1 MMSPKAFLRL
11 IIESLIA
18 WNRIN
23 ALRHAA
29 ALAFF
34 TIFSL
39 APLVALTV
47 GIVSTVFQ
55 QASIEAQIVN
65 IAERYM
71 GEQVAAIVA
80 EVLQN
85 REAGFTR
92 PGAWVPLISLGVTI
106 FGASYVFRELQSSL
120 DVMWGLVS
128 QPITPETRNLWRN
141 LFIVIQK
148 YLITAAVALSV
159 GFLLIALLLISALGT
174 TLMQWTMPVQ
184 LLDPLVSVIVHLLR
198 FVGVPL
204 LLAGIFA
211 TMFKV
216 LPQATIRWRDVWPG
230 AALTAIL
237 FWLGGYG
244 IGIYLSLSSLSSTY
258 GAASTLTLFLI
269 WVFISTSIV
278 LYGAKFTQLYAGR
291 YGVPIQ
297 PQAGT
302 VLNPEPPMPELTWLS
317 WLE

>member
-1 MMSPKAFLRL
+1 MSPKAFLRL

-34 TIFSL
+34 AVFSL
-39 APLVALTV
+39 APLVVLTV
-47 GIVSTVFQ
+47 AIVSTVFH
-55 QASIEAQIVN
+55 QASVEAQIVSM
-65 IAERYM
+65 AKRYV

-85 REAGFTR
+85 REVDFTR
-92 PGAWVPLISLGVTI
+92 PSGWVALISVGATI

-128 QPITPETRNLWRN
+128 QPIIAPTGNLWRN
-141 LFIVIQK
+141 LFIAAQK
-148 YLITAAVALSV
+148 YLITAAAALSI
-159 GFLLIALLLISALGT
+159 GFVLIALLVISALGT
-174 TLMQWTMPVQ
+174 TLMQLAMPVQ
-184 LLDPLVSVIVHLLR
+184 LLDPLISVIVQLLR
-198 FVGVPL
+198 FVAVPL
-204 LLAGIFA
+204 LLAAIFA

-216 LPQATIRWRDVWPG
+216 LPQATIRGRDVWPG
-230 AALTAIL
+230 AIFTAIL

-244 IGIYLSLSSLSSTY
+244 IGIYLSFSSFSSAY
-258 GAASTLTLFLI
+258 GAASTLTLFLF
-269 WVFISTSIV
+269 WVFISTSII
-278 LYGAKFTQLYAGR
+278 LYGAKFTQLYANR
-291 YGVPIQ
+291 YGVSIQ
-297 PQAGT
+297 PKPGIG
-302 VLNPEPPMPELTWLS
+302 LSPEPPMPELAWLS

>member
-1 MMSPKAFLRL
+1 MTSPKAFLRL

-23 ALRHAA
+23 ALRHAG

-55 QASIEAQIVN
+55 QASIQAQIVN

-71 GEQVAAIVA
+71 GEQVAAVVA

-85 REAGFTR
+85 REAGFAR
-92 PGAWVPLISLGVTI
+92 PGGVVPLISLGVTI
-106 FGASYVFRELQSSL
+106 FGASYVFRELQGSL

-128 QPITPETRNLWRN
+128 QPITPETGNLWRN

-174 TLMQWTMPVQ
+174 RLMQWTMPVQ
-184 LLDPLVSVIVHLLR
+184 LLDPLVSVIIQLLR

-244 IGIYLSLSSLSSTY
+244 IGIYLSFSSLSSTY

-269 WVFISTSIV
+269 WVFISTSII
-278 LYGAKFTQLYAGR
+278 LYGAKFTKLYADR

-297 PQAGT
+297 PKAGT

-317 WLE
+317 WLD